1 MALSAGD
8 VPVHWIQRYS
18 DILFAFILV
27 TVVVMFIIPL
37 PTIVLDIFITC
48 NIAFALTVLLV
59 SIYTGEPL
67 EFSVF
72 PSLLLFATLFRLALN
87 VSTTRLILGQA
98 DAGQMIFAFGDF
110 VVGGNYIVGF
120 IIFLILVVIQFIVI
134 TKGAERVAEVAAR
147 FTLDAMPGKQMS
159 IDADLN
165 SGLINE
171 DEAREERKKI
181 RQEADFYGAMDGA
194 SKFVK
199 GDAIAGIVI
208 TLINIVAG
216 LVVGVIQQGMALEE
230 ALQTY
235 SLLTVGDGLVSQIP
249 ALLIATSTGMVVTR
263 AAGEAN
269 LGQDL
274 SRQLLSQPKALVV
287 VASILFLLGLSRGL
301 PTIPLFLLSGIVT
314 SMFFIFRAEKS
325 KKEEPPELEQEEV
338 QPESRPALQKEDYK
352 ELIRVDPVEME
363 FGYNL
368 LPLVLPEQG
377 GDFLERITLIRRQVA
392 SELGMIIPPVRV
404 LDNMQID
411 PNTYCIKLKGMEVAR
426 FQIMPNHFLAMDSA
440 DAEHK
445 VKGVEIVEPA
455 FGLPAVWIPEEQQ
468 EEAEIKGYT
477 VVDPP
482 SIMSTHLTEVLKE
495 HAAELLG
502 RREVKEMIETL
513 KEDYSAVV
521 NELIPD
527 QMTLGDIQKVL
538 QFLLEEEVSI
548 RDQITILETLADW
561 AGQTRDPVVLTEY
574 VRQALQRHIS
584 HQYQE
589 DGIIYALTL
598 APELENELG
607 ENLQQSENGTFL
619 NLDPGQARLM
629 LDEITTKVNEIRQQG
644 KRPVILTGPIIRFHI
659 KRLLDRSQNK
669 SQIPVLSYNEID
681 PGIEV
686 RSVGLI
692 RLNRK

>member
-1 MALSAGD
+1 MALSAREM
-8 VPVHWIQRYS
+8 PIHWIQRYS

-37 PTIVLDIFITC
+37 PTVVLDIFITC

-98 DAGQMIFAFGDF
+98 DAGRMIFAFGDF

-171 DEAREERKKI
+171 EEARNERKKI

-216 LVVGVIQQGMALEE
+216 LVIGVIQQGMALEE

-235 SLLTVGDGLVSQIP
+235 ALLTVGDGLVSQIP

-274 SRQLLSQPKALVV
+274 SRQMLSQPKALLV

-301 PTIPLFLLSGIVT
+301 PTFPLFILGGIVGG
-314 SMFFIFRAEKS
+314 MYFVFNAEKV
-325 KKEEPPELEQEEV
+325 KKEEAEEEPEEELEPQ
-338 QPESRPALQKEDYK
+338 SRPTLQKEDYK

-392 SELGMIIPPVRV
+392 TELGMIIPPVRV

-411 PNTYCIKLKGMEVAR
+411 PNTYSIKLKGMEVAR
-426 FQIMPNHFLAMDSA
+426 FQIMPNHFLAMDSGNV
-440 DAEHK
+440 EQEI
-445 VKGVEIVEPA
+445 KGIEVSEPA
-455 FGLPAVWIPEEQQ
+455 FGLPAIWISEDKQ
-468 EEAEIKGYT
+468 EEAEISGYT

-502 RREVKEMIETL
+502 RREVKEIVETL

-527 QMTLGDIQKVL
+527 QMSLGEIQKVL

-548 RDQITILETLADW
+548 RDQVTILETLADW
-561 AGQTRDPVVLTEY
+561 AGQTKDPVVLTEY
-574 VRQALQRHIS
+574 VRQALQRHITR
-584 HQYQE
+584 QYQE
-589 DGIIYALTL
+589 EGIMQALTL
-598 APELENELG
+598 APDLEAELG
-607 ENLQQSENGTFL
+607 ESLQQAENGSFL
-619 NLDPGQARLM
+619 NLDPGKARQI
-629 LDEITTKVNEIRQQG
+629 LDSVIGKFNEARSQG
-644 KRPVILTGPIIRFHI
+644 KQPVILTNPILRFHL
-659 KRLLDRSQNK
+659 KRLLDRGQNK
-669 SQIPVLSYNEID
+669 NQIPVLSYNEID

-686 RSVGLI
+686 RSVGVI
-692 RLNRK
+692 RVETG